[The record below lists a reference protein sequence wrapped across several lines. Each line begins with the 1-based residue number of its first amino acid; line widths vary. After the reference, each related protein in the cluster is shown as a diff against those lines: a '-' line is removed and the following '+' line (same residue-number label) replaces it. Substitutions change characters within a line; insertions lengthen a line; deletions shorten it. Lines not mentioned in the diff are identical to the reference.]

1 MRIGVMAGTTAASG
15 NTLRSIVDYAKM
27 AEQRGFDSVWLANIF
42 GVDAVAVCGIA
53 GWETSRI
60 EFGTAVTPTFPR
72 HPSALAQQAVTT
84 SVACEGRFTLGIGLS
99 HKLVIEDMLGMSYDK
114 PAAHMKE
121 YLQVIAPLLGGEA
134 VDFSGDQYKVKIAL
148 DIPGSTPVP
157 LIVAALGPAM
167 LKLAGTYAD
176 GTTTWMTGPKTI
188 ESHIVPAISAAA
200 REAGRAAPRVVCGL
214 PIVVTKN
221 VEETRENIAKDLAVY
236 GMLPSYRAMLDREGV
251 AGPAELS
258 IVGDEA
264 AVRCEIQRLRDAG
277 VTDFN
282 AAVVPAEEGSVE
294 TTLDLLQSELGQ

>member
-1 MRIGVMAGTTAASG
+1 MRIGVMAGATAASG
-15 NTLRSIVDYAKM
+15 NTLQAIVDYAKM

-42 GVDAVAVCGIA
+42 GIDAVAACGIA

-84 SVACEGRFTLGIGLS
+84 SVACGGRFTLGIGLS
-99 HKLVIEDMLGMSYDK
+99 HKLVIEDMLGLSYDK

-121 YLQVIAPLLGGEA
+121 YLEVIAPLLKGEA
-134 VDFSGDQYKVKIAL
+134 VDFSGDQYRVKLAL
-148 DIPGSTPVP
+148 DVPGSTPVP
-157 LIVAALGPAM
+157 LMVAALGPAM

-188 ESHIVPAISAAA
+188 ESHILPAISKAAA
-200 REAGRAAPRVVCGL
+200 EAGRAAPRVVCGL
-214 PIVVTKN
+214 PIVVTN
-221 VEETRENIAKDLAVY
+221 DADAAREIIAKDLAVY
-236 GMLPSYRAMLDREGV
+236 GMLPAYRAMLDREGV

-264 AVRCEIQRLRDAG
+264 TVRAEIQRLRDVG
-277 VTDFN
+277 VSDFN
-282 AAVVPAEEGSVE
+282 AAIVPVADDSLEV
-294 TTLDLLQSELGQ
+294 TLDLLQGEIGQ

>member
-1 MRIGVMAGTTAASG
+1 
-15 NTLRSIVDYAKM
+15 M

-42 GVDAVAVCGIA
+42 GFDAVAACGIA

-60 EFGTAVTPTFPR
+60 EFGTAVTPTYPR
-72 HPSALAQQAVTT
+72 HPTALAQQAVTT

-121 YLQVIAPLLGGEA
+121 YLQVVAPLLKGEA
-134 VDFSGDQYKVKIAL
+134 ADFSGDQYRVKIAL

-188 ESHIVPAISAAA
+188 KSHIIPVISAAA
-200 REAGRAAPRVVCGL
+200 HDAGRAAPRIVCGL

-221 VEETRENIAKDLAVY
+221 ADAAREKIAKDLAVY

-264 AVRCEIQRLRDAG
+264 AVRSEIQRLRDAG

-282 AAVVPAEEGSVE
+282 AAVMPVEEGSIE
-294 TTLDLLQSELGQ
+294 ATLDLLQNELGQ